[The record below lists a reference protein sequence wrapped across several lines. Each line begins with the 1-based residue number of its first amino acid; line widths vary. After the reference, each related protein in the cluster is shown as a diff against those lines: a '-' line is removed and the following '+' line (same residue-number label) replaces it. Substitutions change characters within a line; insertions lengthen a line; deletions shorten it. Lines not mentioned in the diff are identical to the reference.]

1 MAVQGIGTGSS
12 PNDGNGDSLLAGAL
26 KINSNFDELYTLL
39 GDGATLTSN
48 VVNELVA
55 GSNVSLSATT
65 GKVTINANCIC
76 KRIRFCLENYRRR
89 KLIQFLTLELEAL
102 VLSLH

>member
-39 GDGATLTSN
+39 GDG
-48 VVNELVA
+48 
-55 GSNVSLSATT
+55 GH
-65 GKVTINANCIC
+65 IN
-76 KRIRFCLENYRRR
+76 F
-89 KLIQFLTLELEAL
+89 
-102 VLSLH
+102 